1 MSSIAFY
8 RKYRPNNFNTV
19 IGQKFIID
27 SLKNQVKNQNFY
39 HAYIFSGTR
48 GSGKTTLARIMSKAI
63 NCLNPEDGE
72 CCNQC
77 QNCLNII
84 NSNPLDILEID
95 AASNSGV
102 EEIRK
107 LIETINYLPS
117 SLKKKVYIID
127 EAHML
132 SNSAWNALLKTIEDP
147 PNYITFIFATTEV
160 NKIPMTIMSR
170 CQRFDFQKL
179 TIGDLKNLINYVCEK
194 EKILISNEVI
204 VKISQFADGSA
215 RDSLSILSQLSTYA
229 NNNITIEHINQ
240 IFNLTSIDFKIK
252 LINNIFNKNELL
264 EVLKELNKITNNYL
278 VLAKEIID
286 IIIDKLVIN
295 FTNNP
300 NLLSFIS
307 LSQSYEITLNQ
318 DDLFNLLDIF
328 TNIYE
333 KIKLY
338 GRGDFYFKSNLLK
351 INCQSKVCD
360 QKHDTNSINSNAS
373 ANKSIANNLDKF
385 DCFSTNIFSINNLN
399 KSLSKPNNTLELKEN
414 IDNNPLKI
422 SLEIDFKEI
431 FKRIASNS
439 DKKIKEDIRTKIING
454 TNALPNNLQLINNA
468 KVLIASKNAALL
480 MFEFKSEANEFNNIF
495 WEKNS
500 YLSLKDHIFKN
511 HDYLLIA
518 SDKTTILDWREDLL
532 KDKSE
537 YHDVDLSII
546 KPLTQQSDDQKI
558 KNILKIMNEEE

>member
-170 CQRFDFQKL
+170 CQRFDFQK
-179 TIGDLKNLINYVCEK
+179 
-194 EKILISNEVI
+194 
-204 VKISQFADGSA
+204 
-215 RDSLSILSQLSTYA
+215 
-229 NNNITIEHINQ
+229 
-240 IFNLTSIDFKIK
+240 
-252 LINNIFNKNELL
+252 INNRRFKKFN
-264 EVLKELNKITNNYL
+264 
-278 VLAKEIID
+278 
-286 IIIDKLVIN
+286 
-295 FTNNP
+295 
-300 NLLSFIS
+300 
-307 LSQSYEITLNQ
+307 
-318 DDLFNLLDIF
+318 
-328 TNIYE
+328 
-333 KIKLY
+333 
-338 GRGDFYFKSNLLK
+338 
-351 INCQSKVCD
+351 
-360 QKHDTNSINSNAS
+360 
-373 ANKSIANNLDKF
+373 
-385 DCFSTNIFSINNLN
+385 
-399 KSLSKPNNTLELKEN
+399 
-414 IDNNPLKI
+414 
-422 SLEIDFKEI
+422 
-431 FKRIASNS
+431 
-439 DKKIKEDIRTKIING
+439 
-454 TNALPNNLQLINNA
+454 
-468 KVLIASKNAALL
+468 
-480 MFEFKSEANEFNNIF
+480 
-495 WEKNS
+495 
-500 YLSLKDHIFKN
+500 
-511 HDYLLIA
+511 
-518 SDKTTILDWREDLL
+518 
-532 KDKSE
+532 
-537 YHDVDLSII
+537 
-546 KPLTQQSDDQKI
+546 
-558 KNILKIMNEEE
+558 

>member
-8 RKYRPNNFNTV
+8 RKYRPNNFSTV

-72 CCNQC
+72 CCNKC

-179 TIGDLKNLINYVCEK
+179 TIEDLKNLINDVCEK
-194 EKILISNEVI
+194 EKILISNEAI

-307 LSQSYEITLNQ
+307 LSQSYEISLNQ

-373 ANKSIANNLDKF
+373 VNKSIENNLDKF

-414 IDNNPLKI
+414 IDNNSLKI

-439 DKKIKEDIRTKIING
+439 DKKIKEDIKTKIING
-454 TNALPNNLQLINNA
+454 ANALPNNLQLINNA

>member
-72 CCNQC
+72 CCNKC

-179 TIGDLKNLINYVCEK
+179 TIEDLKNLINDVCQK
-194 EKILISNEVI
+194 EKILISNEAI
-204 VKISQFADGSA
+204 AKISQFADGSA

-351 INCQSKVCD
+351 INCQSKACD
-360 QKHDTNSINSNAS
+360 PKHDTNSINSNAS
-373 ANKSIANNLDKF
+373 VNKSIENNLDKF

-399 KSLSKPNNTLELKEN
+399 KSLSNPNNTLELKEN

-454 TNALPNNLQLINNA
+454 ANALPNNLQLINNA

-511 HDYLLIA
+511 HDYLLIG
-518 SDKTTILDWREDLL
+518 SDKTTILDWREELL